1 MCASAPG
8 HEHRGGTRGR
18 GGAERRGRRK
28 RRRREGGGGGEG
40 EDEEAERGGE
50 ISTRAGLTNDA
61 SLHMPRLTLQI
72 RVRASYVAVYDAREK
87 EEE

>member
-8 HEHRGGTRGR
+8 HEHHGGTRGR
-18 GGAERRGRRK
+18 GGAERCAR
-28 RRRREGGGGGEG
+28 RRRREGGGEGEG

-61 SLHMPRLTLQI
+61 SLHMPRLQI
-72 RVRASYVAVYDAREK
+72 RVRASYVAVYDARE
-87 EEE
+87 EEEEE

>member
-8 HEHRGGTRGR
+8 HEHRGGTKGR
-18 GGAERRGRRK
+18 GG
-28 RRRREGGGGGEG
+28 RRREGGGGEG

-72 RVRASYVAVYDAREK
+72 RVRASYVAVYDARE
-87 EEE
+87 EEEE